1 MTPEQRIA
9 HLEDDLARE
18 RQRSASL
25 VSAGERMGNVLYNLG
40 QDAGPG
46 HALEPQY
53 RAACLSALRAWDEV
67 RR

>member
-9 HLEDDLARE
+9 QLEGELAEE
-18 RQRSASL
+18 RQRSSSL
-25 VSAGERMGNVLYNLG
+25 VSAGDRMGNVLYNLG

-46 HALEPQY
+46 RALEPQC
-53 RAACLSALRAWDEV
+53 RAACLSALRVWDEV